1 MKKFLQI
8 NKKIIIRDSD
18 KIIFS
23 ARDMKI
29 FKFNDKGFEI
39 VKTIIQYK
47 DGIEKKEL
55 FALLKK
61 NYSLEELEHIIQK
74 MIDNKIIIIK

>member
-39 VKTIIQYK
+39 VKTIIQ
-47 DGIEKKEL
+47 
-55 FALLKK
+55 
-61 NYSLEELEHIIQK
+61 
-74 MIDNKIIIIK
+74 